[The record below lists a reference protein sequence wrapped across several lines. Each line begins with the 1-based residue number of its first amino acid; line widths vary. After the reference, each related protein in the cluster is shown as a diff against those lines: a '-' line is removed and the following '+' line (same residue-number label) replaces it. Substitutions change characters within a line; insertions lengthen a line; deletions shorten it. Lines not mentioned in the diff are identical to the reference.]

1 MEYKYIGLYVILV
14 WKCKDWKEY
23 NEVAEE
29 QKEYHKGESVKI
41 TYKYLNEIYD
51 IRRI

>member
-1 MEYKYIGLYVILV
+1 MCKTKTKWFEKCMEH
-14 WKCKDWKEY
+14 Y

-41 TYKYLNEIYD
+41 TYKYLNE
-51 IRRI
+51 

>member
-1 MEYKYIGLYVILV
+1 MEYKYIGLYVNGILV

-41 TYKYLNEIYD
+41 TYKYLNGS
-51 IRRI
+51 